1 MRLFLQAI
9 EVFERGQGSMDELE
23 ERLRRN
29 EVEEENRRVRPLRRL
44 VDFALAYIAQS
55 SIPLDQARAVVEGVK
70 RYALRLFPNK
80 EETFDLIYLPRFRR
94 LLQEKYQLH

>member
-1 MRLFLQAI
+1 M
-9 EVFERGQGSMDELE
+9 ERAEG
-23 ERLRRN
+23 RPRRG
-29 EVEEENRRVRPLRRL
+29 EVEEEDRRVRTLRRL
-44 VDFALAYIAQS
+44 VDFSLAYIAQS
-55 SIPLDQARAVVEGVK
+55 NIPLEQARAVVEGVK